1 MTNGI
6 YVGKQSYWRE
16 GDASATG
23 WGNVVQFVVYRR
35 YVRFYA
41 DKRAVDLLSV
51 SDVPLA
57 RRRQIDLTD
66 TGENVQK
73 WTRVFK
79 KKKKKTC
86 PLLDVFAC
94 GQVLSSRLY
103 RLILFSKIYCL

>member
-57 RRRQIDLTD
+57 R
-66 TGENVQK
+66 
-73 WTRVFK
+73 
-79 KKKKKTC
+79 
-86 PLLDVFAC
+86 
-94 GQVLSSRLY
+94 
-103 RLILFSKIYCL
+103 